1 MTRVGVGWAAEEDE
15 EVGEEEAGAQ
25 EEEEQQPAD
34 LQFRH
39 LKDVAPHGSLLGAA
53 KDKVDIGSSAY
64 LAWPDQQPH
73 YLCLSVVAAV
83 CGGQPGGGGHQ
94 VDRHQQQAVH
104 ADWR

>member
-39 LKDVAPHGSLLGAA
+39 LKDVAPNNGSL
-53 KDKVDIGSSAY
+53 
-64 LAWPDQQPH
+64 
-73 YLCLSVVAAV
+73 
-83 CGGQPGGGGHQ
+83 GGQLKT
-94 VDRHQQQAVH
+94 R
-104 ADWR
+104 

>member
-39 LKDVAPHGSLLGAA
+39 QKDVAPHMGHLWGS
-53 KDKVDIGSSAY
+53 
-64 LAWPDQQPH
+64 
-73 YLCLSVVAAV
+73 
-83 CGGQPGGGGHQ
+83 
-94 VDRHQQQAVH
+94 
-104 ADWR
+104 